1 MLALLLAPAQVLAP
15 LLWFSLRAFPLELG
29 VIVEGDAE
37 PGLDWGRARAPARGG
52 TASNRP
58 SRRHHCD
65 GSSGTEVKP
74 VAAVLQSLRG
84 PCCSPSRSL
93 YC

>member
-37 PGLDWGRARAPARGG
+37 PGLDWGRARAPAGGG

-65 GSSGTEVKP
+65 GSPGAKVKP
-74 VAAVLQSLRG
+74 AALFYKVIGVLAALQVA
-84 PCCSPSRSL
+84 PL